1 MKWLHPNTHRG
12 TMMKTALRKAVCKYG
27 SGLLLGLP
35 ALAGPALAD
44 DAPAAAPELTSN
56 IGVV

>member
-1 MKWLHPNTHRG
+1 
-12 TMMKTALRKAVCKYG
+12 MKTALRKAVCKYG

-35 ALAGPALAD
+35 ALACPALAD

>member
-1 MKWLHPNTHRG
+1 
-12 TMMKTALRKAVCKYG
+12 MKTALRKAVCKYG

-44 DAPAAAPELTSN
+44 EAPAAEPETPRKRRRQAE
-56 IGVV
+56 